1 MPKMRI
7 QIASIKKEQY
17 DEEKVRGFC
26 HCSSFFFNEP
36 KGNLF
41 FFISMVN
48 N

>member
-26 HCSSFFFNEP
+26 HCSSFFSMSP
-36 KGNLF
+36 KEIYFFLF
-41 FFISMVN
+41 LW
-48 N
+48 